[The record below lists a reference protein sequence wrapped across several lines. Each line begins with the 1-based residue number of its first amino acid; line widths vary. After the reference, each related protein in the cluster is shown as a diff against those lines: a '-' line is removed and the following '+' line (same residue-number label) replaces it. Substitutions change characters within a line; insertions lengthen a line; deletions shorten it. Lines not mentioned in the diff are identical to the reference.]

1 MASKTGDI
9 AAPTGSTK
17 GPFGQGFGAVDW
29 LELQAKNGSTGLSEA
44 YRVFTAGGK
53 APPTCEGQAATIE
66 MQYSAEYWF
75 YG

>member
-1 MASKTGDI
+1 M
-9 AAPTGSTK
+9 
-17 GPFGQGFGAVDW
+17 GQGFGAVDW
-29 LELQAKNGSTGLSEA
+29 LQLKAKSGSTELMEA

-53 APPTCEGQAATIE
+53 APSTCEGQPATFE